1 MNLPGVESGDIGP
14 TMGVV
19 AFEQGWCRFDHVT
32 LPRIALLARYGH
44 VAESGEWVP
53 PPPRFGKRSY
63 ATMLLIRAAMVA
75 GSANGLG
82 KAATI
87 AVRYCV
93 VRRQFR
99 RAGSSAETQVL
110 DYPQVA
116 MRTLPWLA
124 TAYALKCTG
133 AFMTGMYFE
142 MERRVE
148 STGDTDMEKEVHAVG
163 SCLKCVCTTL
173 VVDGVEELRRVCGG
187 HGYSMYSG
195 MQEIYGNSMVNFT
208 GEGENYMI
216 VQQASKALLRVYME
230 RRRRR
235 RRGKGSGRGSGGGS
249 DGDSGDGDSGGGSKG
264 GGGGGS
270 GNNGTFGSPNFS
282 FVRSKEE
289 LEGEKM
295 PTDADLD
302 DLPTLVRAFEHR
314 AARLLADTADVAD
327 AAASDTSG
335 VAALEGPAQWEG
347 IRAAWAFGEM
357 LILRAFAE
365 NCRERTA
372 ETGEGDRGGNDTAW
386 QATEAAKAFG
396 LGGRV
401 PDAALGMLSTLARL
415 FALNLI
421 MKNLADY
428 LLDGYMTPTQ
438 GRAIAARV
446 KSLLL
451 EVRPLAVPLVD
462 AMSFTDSELNSAIG
476 RKDGAVYETL
486 LDWAKRDPMNEGKVV
501 KGFREHYG
509 KVLAM
514 GRQSLL
520 EKTGNVLEDLP
531 GVVQQQQQQRDIAPR
546 PPRPNIAK
554 L

>member
-1 MNLPGVESGDIGP
+1 
-14 TMGVV
+14 MGVV

-44 VAESGEWVP
+44 VAESGEWEP

-87 AVRYCV
+87 AVRYCA

-142 MERRVE
+142 MELRVE
-148 STGDTDMEKEVHAVG
+148 RGDTDMEKEVHAVG

-216 VQQASKALLRVYME
+216 VQQASKALLRVDME

-235 RRGKGSGRGSGGGS
+235 RRGKGSGRGSDGGS
-249 DGDSGDGDSGGGSKG
+249 GGDSGGDDCGSRSICG
-264 GGGGGS
+264 GGGGG
-270 GNNGTFGSPNFS
+270 GGDRCNNDGTTFGSPNFS
-282 FVRSKEE
+282 FVKPKEE

-327 AAASDTSG
+327 AAAGDTSG

-372 ETGEGDRGGNDTAW
+372 ETGEGDSGGDDAAW

-396 LGGRV
+396 VGGGRV
-401 PDAALGMLSTLARL
+401 PDAALGVLSTLARL

-462 AMSFTDSELNSAIG
+462 AMNFTDSELNSAIG
-476 RKDGAVYETL
+476 RQDGAVYETL
-486 LDWAKRDPMNEGKVV
+486 LDWAKRDPMNEGKVI
-501 KGFREHYG
+501 KGFHEHYG

-520 EKTGNVLEDLP
+520 EKTGSVLEDLP
-531 GVVQQQQQQRDIAPR
+531 GVVQQQLQQKRGIAR
-546 PPRPNIAK
+546 